1 MSSSGS
7 EPLASTVTGMKRRGR
22 GIIPAPRG
30 RCARVGAALAVFL
43 VAGGGAGAVTGVVAG
58 ADEPSIER
66 PSASNRLVR
75 LFDFEEADYNPL
87 PVPFGWIRAQDD
99 PAVPRVREGFPIW
112 NQGGLDTASPAVS
125 GVGTAR
131 LEVSGGSASLRLL
144 SGVVGV
150 FPGADYGVS
159 ARVRT
164 EGLVHA
170 RAAIA
175 ARLLDQQGRIIPG
188 TEVISELV
196 RTDGGWATVS
206 IAVPGI
212 DERAAS
218 LQIEMLALQPRQQPG
233 RRSEADRRF
242 KVWNEDYDG
251 KVWFD
256 DLAVRLLPRLEMDT
270 GQPGHVITA
279 DQTPRLDVLVRDL
292 TGEQL
297 TATVRVMDADAR
309 PVDEMEMRPG
319 QGRLVERFEPALPGP
334 GWYRAVLTVRS
345 SDEVVAT
352 SRLDFAV
359 GAAADADA
367 VRHPSFA
374 IRAGAVDASDAAA
387 LPTVVAWSGVGRAVV
402 GVWNESL
409 DRESAGPDTN
419 PAFGAVRTLLDR
431 GVEVTVSLDEA
442 PGDLSALIGLDPW
455 DVPGLI
461 GSDESLWMPWSER
474 MLDLFGQGVLTWQL
488 GRHAW
493 DNDAERLA
501 GRLGGAAAS
510 IARWVPGP
518 QVTAPWPMGYAI
530 TPELVRPG
538 RGLVLRDDG
547 AGSDGDLDDL
557 VSAWAGRALAVT
569 GGARGPT
576 EDAPGLTIEF
586 EASTDGRV
594 SRAALGKLARR
605 VITAWAAAER
615 SGVGERV
622 VFALSEPWSA
632 TGGLRPA
639 RMPTPE
645 LAAWRTLSSVL
656 GSPGVDGLVEIDLLP
671 GVRTL
676 LSGSGDEGVLIAWL
690 DDPEAPV
697 RTLEL
702 PLNIGPVRRVDLLGS
717 RRDIRPEEDREM
729 GLSTHRI
736 ALSREPVII
745 EGVRAELVRFLSS
758 VRFSP
763 ERLNPVLGERE
774 HRLVIDN
781 PWPFPVRGRVFIVEP
796 GGLSSGTGGRD
807 RSWEITPR
815 VLAFSIDAGQSWSAP
830 VGIAFGA
837 SQETGWT
844 EAVFDVQ
851 LSADEEYA
859 LLRVPRRIEIASE
872 DLELTAVAYRATGA
886 EAGAGGAGA
895 VSVHVIV
902 TNRSDEP
909 QSVELAAVA
918 VGAARER
925 ATVNGLEKGQSV
937 ERRFLLFGLAPGARI
952 SVGLTEPSTG
962 TRLTRTIET
971 P

>member
-1 MSSSGS
+1 M
-7 EPLASTVTGMKRRGR
+7 RRGP
-22 GIIPAPRG
+22 IA
-30 RCARVGAALAVFL
+30 AALGVFL
-43 VAGGGAGAVTGVVAG
+43 GAGLATGLTAG
-58 ADEPSIER
+58 LTAGQPDGGTRVPAIER

-112 NQGGLDTASPAVS
+112 NQGGLDTRAEAVS

-131 LEVSGGSASLRLL
+131 LDVGGGSASLRLL
-144 SGVVGV
+144 PGVVGV
-150 FPGADYGVS
+150 FPGADYGVT

-164 EGLVHA
+164 EGLEHA
-170 RAAIA
+170 RGAIA
-175 ARLLDQQGRIIPG
+175 ARLLDQQGRVIPG
-188 TEVISELV
+188 TEALSELV
-196 RTDGGWATVS
+196 RTDGGWTTVS
-206 IAVPGI
+206 LAVPGI

-218 LQIEMLALQPRQQPG
+218 LQVEMLALQPRQQPG
-233 RRSEADRRF
+233 SRTEMDRPF
-242 KVWNEDYDG
+242 KVWQEDYHG
-251 KVWFD
+251 RVWFD

-270 GQPGHVITA
+270 GQPGHVIAA

-292 TGEQL
+292 TGERL

-309 PVDEMEMRPG
+309 PVDEVELRPG
-319 QGRLVERFEPALPGP
+319 QGRLVERFEPDLPGP

-345 SDEVVAT
+345 ADAVVAAT
-352 SRLDFAV
+352 RLDFAV
-359 GAAADADA
+359 GAEADATA
-367 VRHPSFA
+367 ARHPSFA

-387 LPTVVAWSGVGRAVV
+387 LPTVVAWSGVGRAIV
-402 GVWNESL
+402 GVWNEGL
-409 DRESAGPDTN
+409 DRRTAGPEIN
-419 PAFGAVRTLLDR
+419 PAFDAVRTLLDR

-442 PGDLSALIGLDPW
+442 PRDLSVLIGLDPW
-455 DVPGLI
+455 NVPGLI
-461 GSDESLWMPWSER
+461 GADEAVWMPWTER

-488 GRHAW
+488 GRLAW
-493 DNDAERLA
+493 DNDAARLA
-501 GRLGGAAAS
+501 GRLDSAGSA

-518 QVTAPWPMGYAI
+518 QITAPWPVGYAL

-547 AGSDGDLDDL
+547 AGSDRDLDDT
-557 VSAWAGRALAVT
+557 VSAWAGRALSASARA
-569 GGARGPT
+569 GAGAAT
-576 EDAPGLTIEF
+576 EDAMGLTIEF
-586 EASTDGRV
+586 PASTDGRV

-615 SGVGERV
+615 SGVGDRV

-671 GVRTL
+671 GVRVL

-702 PLNIGPVRRVDLLGS
+702 PLNIGPVRRVDLLGG
-717 RRDIRPEEDREM
+717 REDLDPIEDREM
-729 GLSTHRI
+729 GLSTHRV

-745 EGVRAELVRFLSS
+745 EGVRAELVRFLAS
-758 VRFSP
+758 VRITP
-763 ERLNPVLGERE
+763 ERLNPILGERE
-774 HRLVIDN
+774 HRLVVDN
-781 PWPFPVRGRVFIVEP
+781 PWTFPIRGRVFIVEP
-796 GGLSSGTGGRD
+796 GGLSAGTGGRD

-815 VLAFSIDAGQSWSAP
+815 VLAFSVDAGQEWSAP
-830 VGIAFGA
+830 VDIAFGA
-837 SQETGWT
+837 GQETGWT

-859 LLRVPRRIEIASE
+859 LLRVPRRLEIASE
-872 DLELTAVAYRATGA
+872 DLELTAVAYRSTAA
-886 EAGAGGAGA
+886 EGGQAAGVAGA

-902 TNRSDEP
+902 TNRSGEP
-909 QSVELAAVA
+909 RSVELAAVG
-918 VGAARER
+918 VGAPRER
-925 ATVNGLEKGQSV
+925 ATVNGLEAGLSA
-937 ERRFLLFGLAPGARI
+937 ERRFLMFGLAPGTRI
-952 SVGLTEPSTG
+952 SVGLTEPTTG
-962 TRLTRTIET
+962 IRLTQTIEA